1 MARFSALVAA
11 AGRGTRAG
19 LPYPKTLHPVGGVP
33 ILVRLLRTLAPYD
46 NCPTVIVSPDGQAPV
61 RDCLDAHGLR
71 AHLVVQ
77 PRPAGMGD
85 AVLRL
90 DESPAAAT
98 AEHVLLAWGDLPCL
112 QPATFAGTVEAH
124 LARASDFTFPTRQ
137 VESAYTV
144 VSRDARGAV
153 TGVVETREQG
163 ITEPRPGEREIGL
176 FAFRKAP
183 VFTALREELD
193 GKWGRGTGEHGFLYV
208 IRHLAARGLRVEAPC
223 IATELDLVSLNRLSD
238 LEGLELPAQ
247 GS

>member
-1 MARFSALVAA
+1 MSRFAALVAA

-46 NCPTVIVSPDGQAPV
+46 DCPTVIVSPDGQDPI
-61 RDCLDAHGLR
+61 RDCLDAHALR

-90 DESPAAAT
+90 DDSPAGAD
-98 AEHVLLAWGDLPCL
+98 AEHVLLAWGDLPLL
-112 QPATFAGTVEAH
+112 QPATFAGTVAAH
-124 LARASDFTFPTRQ
+124 VAHDNDLTFPTRQ
-137 VESAYTV
+137 VDAAYTV
-144 VSRDARGAV
+144 VSRDLHGRV

-163 ITEPRPGEREIGL
+163 ITEPQPGEREIGL

-183 VFTALREELD
+183 VFAALREELD

-208 IRHLAARGLRVEAPC
+208 VRHLAARGLRVEAPC
-223 IATELDLVSLNRLSD
+223 IATDLDLVSLNRLSD
-238 LEGLELPAQ
+238 LEGVELPAS